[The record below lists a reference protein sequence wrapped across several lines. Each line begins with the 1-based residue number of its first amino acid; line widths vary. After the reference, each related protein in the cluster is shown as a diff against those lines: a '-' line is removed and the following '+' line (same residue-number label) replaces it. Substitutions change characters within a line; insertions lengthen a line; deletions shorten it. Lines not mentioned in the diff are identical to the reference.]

1 MDLWDGTGES
11 GTVVQGLQLGATA
24 MKHTS
29 LVAAFALLIALDLHS
44 QTPVHFFDEARLSK
58 PTHRVRMESDIRVP
72 MRDGVTVSVDIYRPD
87 VDGRFPSILIRTPYN
102 NNTDQAVA
110 QGKWFAERGYV
121 VIQGDVRGKFDSG
134 GDFYPFKNEP
144 DDGFDT
150 DEWIAK
156 QPWFDGKL
164 GTMGGSYVGFTQW
177 SQALRGSR
185 YLTAMAATVTTP
197 DTYGNWFYTNGA
209 LNYAFA
215 LSWGAIS
222 IDGRVAQFTGAYDWP
237 RVYRTLP
244 IADAPTS
251 AGHRAPHYR
260 DWVAHPTR
268 DAHWNALSHEDKYE
282 SIGVPILS
290 VEGWYDI
297 FLRGALQDH
306 IAVRARGKTDNAR
319 RGKRIVIGPWVH
331 STGRRNNTPAGQAA
345 DPNAFDFGAA
355 AEVDLQRVYLRWFD
369 YWLKGIDNGVLA
381 DPPVRIFVM
390 GENYWRDEQEW
401 PLARTQYTNYYLAS
415 GGRANSLL
423 GDGSLSAARPSSGAE
438 SDRYVYDPENP
449 VPTLGGNLC
458 CAQQVPSGPWDQR
471 AAERRDDV
479 LVFTSEALTAPV
491 EVTGPIVMKLFASST
506 ARDTDWTAK
515 LVDVDADGFARN
527 VQDGIVRARYRDAAG
542 KAGSPIESG
551 RVYEYTID
559 MWATSNTFLPGHRIR
574 LEVSSSNFP
583 RFDRNLNT
591 GEDAATSTRMEKA
604 TQTVYHNARYPSHV
618 VLPVIPRR

>member
-1 MDLWDGTGES
+1 
-11 GTVVQGLQLGATA
+11 
-24 MKHTS
+24 MKHLALALAFVTS
-29 LVAAFALLIALDLHS
+29 IGLVAAAGRL
-44 QTPVHFFDEARLSK
+44 QTAAPRAVQHFDEAQLSK
-58 PTHRVRMESDIRVP
+58 PSHRVRMENDIRVA
-72 MRDGVTVSVDIYRPD
+72 MRDGVTLSIDVYRPD
-87 VDGRFPSILIRTPYN
+87 VEGRFPAILIRTPYN
-102 NNTDQAVA
+102 NNTEQAVA

-121 VIQGDVRGKFDSG
+121 VVQGDVRGKFDSA

-177 SQALRGSR
+177 SQAIRGSR

-215 LSWGAIS
+215 LSWGAVS

-244 IADAPTS
+244 IADAPAS
-251 AGHRAPHYR
+251 AGHRATHYR
-260 DWVAHPTR
+260 DWIAHPTR
-268 DAHWNALSHEDKYE
+268 DAHWNTLSHEDKYE
-282 SIGVPILS
+282 TVGVPILT

-306 IAVRARGKTDNAR
+306 NAVRSKGKTESAR
-319 RGKRIVIGPWVH
+319 RGKRLVIGPWVH

-345 DPNAFDFGAA
+345 DPNAVDFGAA

-369 YWLKGIDNGVLA
+369 YWLKGMNNGVLDEA
-381 DPPVRIFVM
+381 PVRIFVM

-423 GDGSLSAARPSSGAE
+423 GDGTLSTARPSAGAE
-438 SDRYVYDPENP
+438 SDHYVYDPENP

-479 LVFTSEALTAPV
+479 LVFTSEALSAPV
-491 EVTGPIVMKLFASST
+491 EVTGPIVMKLFASTT

-515 LVDVDADGFARN
+515 LVDVAPDGFARN
-527 VQDGIVRARYRDAAG
+527 VQDGIVRARYRDASG
-542 KAGSPIESG
+542 KAGSLLEPG

-559 MWATSNTFLPGHRIR
+559 MWATSNTFLPGHRLR

-591 GEDAATSTRMEKA
+591 GEDPATGKRIEKA
-604 TQTVYHNARYPSHV
+604 TQTIYHSARYPSHV
-618 VLPVIPRR
+618 VLPVIPRKSG

>member
-1 MDLWDGTGES
+1 MRRTPLFA
-11 GTVVQGLQLGATA
+11 VLAIALVLQLRSDAGQDQHARSSRPLQ
-24 MKHTS
+24 H
-29 LVAAFALLIALDLHS
+29 
-44 QTPVHFFDEARLSK
+44 FDETTLSK
-58 PTHRVRMESDIRVP
+58 PAYRVRIENDVHVT
-72 MRDGVTVSVDIYRPD
+72 MRDGVNVSVDIYRPD
-87 VDGRFPSILIRTPYN
+87 APGRFPSILIRTPYN

-121 VIQGDVRGKFDSG
+121 MVQADVRGKFDSA

-177 SQALRGSR
+177 SQAIRGSK

-215 LSWGAIS
+215 LSWGAVS

-237 RVYRTLP
+237 SVYRTLP
-244 IADAPTS
+244 ITSAPAA

-260 DWVAHPTR
+260 DWVTHPTR
-268 DAHWNALSHEDKYE
+268 DAHWSALSHEDKYD
-282 SIGVPILS
+282 SIRVPILT

-306 IAVRARGKTDNAR
+306 MAVRSKATSDVARQ
-319 RGKRIVIGPWVH
+319 GKRLLIGPWVH

-345 DPNAFDFGAA
+345 DPNAVDFGAA

-369 YWLKGIDNGVLA
+369 YWLKGTNNGVPN

-401 PLARTQYTNYYLAS
+401 PLARTKYTNYYLAS

-423 GDGSLSAARPSSGAE
+423 GDGRLSTSRPSGV
-438 SDRYVYDPENP
+438 DTDTYVYDPENP

-479 LVFTSEALTAPV
+479 LVFSSEPLTAPV
-491 EVTGPIVMKLFASST
+491 EVTGP
-506 ARDTDWTAK
+506 
-515 LVDVDADGFARN
+515 
-527 VQDGIVRARYRDAAG
+527 
-542 KAGSPIESG
+542 
-551 RVYEYTID
+551 
-559 MWATSNTFLPGHRIR
+559 
-574 LEVSSSNFP
+574 
-583 RFDRNLNT
+583 
-591 GEDAATSTRMEKA
+591 
-604 TQTVYHNARYPSHV
+604 
-618 VLPVIPRR
+618 

>member
-1 MDLWDGTGES
+1 MKHLSLVFAFGLLIAA
-11 GTVVQGLQLGATA
+11 GLQLRDDAVRGQSTA
-24 MKHTS
+24 PT
-29 LVAAFALLIALDLHS
+29 AARAV
-44 QTPVHFFDEARLSK
+44 QHFDDASLSK
-58 PTHRVRMESDIRVP
+58 PTHRVRIENDVRVP
-72 MRDGVTVSVDIYRPD
+72 MRDGVTLSVDISRPD
-87 VDGRFPSILIRTPYN
+87 VDGRFPAILIRTPYN
-102 NNTDQAVA
+102 NNTEQAVA

-156 QPWFDGKL
+156 QPWFNGTL

-177 SQALRGSR
+177 SQAIRGSR

-209 LNYAFA
+209 LNLAFA
-215 LSWGAIS
+215 LSWGAVS

-244 IADAPTS
+244 IADAPAS

-260 DWVAHPTR
+260 DWIAHPTR

-282 SIGVPILS
+282 TITVPILS

-306 IAVRARGKTDNAR
+306 IAVRTKSKSDMARQ
-319 RGKRIVIGPWVH
+319 GKRLLIGPWVH
-331 STGRRNNTPAGQAA
+331 GTGRRNNTPAGQAA
-345 DPNAFDFGAA
+345 DPNAVDFGAA

-369 YWLKGIDNGVLA
+369 YWLKRIDDGVRDEA
-381 DPPVRIFVM
+381 PVRIFVM
-390 GENYWRDEQEW
+390 GENYWRDEREW
-401 PLARTQYTNYYLAS
+401 PLARTQYRNYYLGS
-415 GGRANSLL
+415 GGRANSML
-423 GDGSLSAARPSSGAE
+423 GDGTLSTTPPSTPGQQNKTRPTEAE
-438 SDRYVYDPENP
+438 ADSYVYDPDNP

-479 LVFTSEALTAPV
+479 LVFTSEVLTAPI
-491 EVTGPIVMKLFASST
+491 EVTGPIVMTLYASTT

-527 VQDGIVRARYRDAAG
+527 VQDGIVRARYRDVSS
-542 KAGSPIESG
+542 KAPSLIDPG
-551 RVYEYTID
+551 RVYEYSID
-559 MWATSNTFLPGHRIR
+559 MWATSNTFLSGHRIR

-591 GEDAATSTRMEKA
+591 GEDAAQGRRVEKA
-604 TQTVYHNARYPSHV
+604 TQTIYHSARYPSHV
-618 VLPVIPRR
+618 VLPVIPR

>member
-1 MDLWDGTGES
+1 
-11 GTVVQGLQLGATA
+11 

-29 LVAAFALLIALDLHS
+29 LVVAFVLLVALDFGRD
-44 QTPVHFFDEARLSK
+44 QTIVEARLQTRLEHFEESRLSK

-72 MRDGVTVSVDIYRPD
+72 MHDGVTVSVDVYRPD
-87 VDGRFPSILIRTPYN
+87 ADGRFPSILIRTPYN
-102 NNTDQAVA
+102 NNTEQAVA

-185 YLTAMAATVTTP
+185 HLTAMAATVTTP

-244 IADAPTS
+244 IADAPRS

-268 DAHWNALSHEDKYE
+268 DAHWSALSHEDKYE
-282 SIGVPILS
+282 TIGVPILS

-306 IAVRARGKTDNAR
+306 IAVRAKGKTDNAR

-345 DPNAFDFGAA
+345 DPNAVDFGAA

-401 PLARTQYTNYYLAS
+401 PLARTEYTNYYLAS
-415 GGRANSLL
+415 GGRANSLR
-423 GDGSLSAARPSSGAE
+423 GDGSLSTRAASGAE
-438 SDRYVYDPENP
+438 LDRYVYDPDNP

-479 LVFTSEALTAPV
+479 LVFTSEPLTAPV
-491 EVTGPIVMKLFASST
+491 EVTGPIVMKLFASSS

-527 VQDGIVRARYRDAAG
+527 VQDGIVRARYRDASG
-542 KAGSPIESG
+542 KAGSPIEPG

-591 GEDAATSTRMEKA
+591 GEDPATSTRMEKA
-604 TQTVYHNARYPSHV
+604 TQTVYHSARYPSHV
-618 VLPVIPRR
+618 VLPVIPRQP

>member
-1 MDLWDGTGES
+1 
-11 GTVVQGLQLGATA
+11 
-24 MKHTS
+24 MKHLALALAFVTS
-29 LVAAFALLIALDLHS
+29 FGLVAAAGRL
-44 QTPVHFFDEARLSK
+44 QTAAPRAVQHFDEAQLSK
-58 PTHRVRMESDIRVP
+58 PSHRVRMENDIRVA
-72 MRDGVTVSVDIYRPD
+72 MRDGVTLSIDVYRPD
-87 VDGRFPSILIRTPYN
+87 VEGRFPAILIRTPYN
-102 NNTDQAVA
+102 NNTEQAVA

-121 VIQGDVRGKFDSG
+121 VVQGDVRGKFDSA

-177 SQALRGSR
+177 SQAIRGSR

-215 LSWGAIS
+215 LSWGAVS

-244 IADAPTS
+244 IADAPAS
-251 AGHRAPHYR
+251 AGHRATHYR
-260 DWVAHPTR
+260 DWIAHPTR
-268 DAHWNALSHEDKYE
+268 DAHWNTLSHEDKYE
-282 SIGVPILS
+282 TVGVPILT

-306 IAVRARGKTDNAR
+306 NAVRSKGKTESAR
-319 RGKRIVIGPWVH
+319 RGKRLVIGPWVH
-331 STGRRNNTPAGQAA
+331 ATGRRNNTPAGQAA
-345 DPNAFDFGAA
+345 DPNAVDFGAA

-369 YWLKGIDNGVLA
+369 YWLKGMNNGVLDEA
-381 DPPVRIFVM
+381 PVRIFVM

-423 GDGSLSAARPSSGAE
+423 GDGTLSTARPSAGAE

-471 AAERRDDV
+471 AAARRDDV
-479 LVFTSEALTAPV
+479 LVFTSEALSAPV
-491 EVTGPIVMKLFASST
+491 EVTGPIVMKLFASTT

-515 LVDVDADGFARN
+515 LVDVAPDGFARN
-527 VQDGIVRARYRDAAG
+527 VQDGIVRARYRDASG
-542 KAGSPIESG
+542 KAGSLLEPG

-559 MWATSNTFLPGHRIR
+559 MWATSNTFLPGHRLR

-591 GEDAATSTRMEKA
+591 GEDPATGKRIEKA
-604 TQTVYHNARYPSHV
+604 TQTIYHSARYPSHV
-618 VLPVIPRR
+618 VLPVIPRKSG

>member
-1 MDLWDGTGES
+1 MKRTTL
-11 GTVVQGLQLGATA
+11 VVTFLA
-24 MKHTS
+24 
-29 LVAAFALLIALDLHS
+29 VFALGVGTAILGGQRSTQPRAVQH
-44 QTPVHFFDEARLSK
+44 FDEATLSK
-58 PTHRVRMESDIRVP
+58 PAHAVRIESDVRVR
-72 MRDGVTVSVDIYRPD
+72 MRDGVTLSVDIYRPRKE
-87 VDGRFPSILIRTPYN
+87 GRYPAILIRTPYN
-102 NNTDQAVA
+102 NNTEQAVA
-110 QGKWFAERGYV
+110 QGKWFAERGYAV
-121 VIQGDVRGKFDSG
+121 VQADVRGKFDSG
-134 GDFYPFKNEP
+134 GEFYPFRHEP

-150 DEWIAK
+150 DEWISK
-156 QPWFDGKL
+156 QEWFDGRL

-185 YLTAMAATVTTP
+185 VLTAMAATVTTP

-215 LSWGAIS
+215 LSWGAVS

-237 RVYRTLP
+237 DVYRTLP
-244 IADAPTS
+244 IINAPAS

-260 DWVAHPTR
+260 DWLSHPYR
-268 DAHWNALSHEDKYE
+268 DTHWNALSHEDKYDAV
-282 SIGVPILS
+282 GVPILT

-306 IAVRARGKTDNAR
+306 MAVRARGRTDLAR
-319 RGKRIVIGPWVH
+319 RGKRLVIGPWVH

-369 YWLKGIDNGVLA
+369 YWLKGIQNGVMD

-401 PLARTQYTNYYLAS
+401 PLARANYTQFYLAS

-423 GDGSLSAARPSSGAE
+423 GDGTLSMTRAAAAD
-438 SDRYVYDPENP
+438 SDTYTYDPANP

-479 LVFTSEALTAPV
+479 LVYTSEPLTSPV
-491 EVTGPIVMKLFASST
+491 EVTGPISMKLFASTT

-515 LVDVDADGFARN
+515 LVDVAPDGFARN
-527 VQDGIVRARYRDAAG
+527 VQDGIVRARYREASG
-542 KAGSPIESG
+542 KAGTLIEPG
-551 RVYEYTID
+551 RIYEYTID
-559 MWATSNTFLPGHRIR
+559 MWATSNVFLTGHRLR
-574 LEVSSSNFP
+574 LEISSSNFP

-591 GEDAATSTRMEKA
+591 GDDPSTGTTMMSAR
-604 TQTVYHNARYPSHV
+604 QTIYHSVRYPSHLI
-618 VLPVIPRR
+618 LPIIPRNDAATR

>member
-1 MDLWDGTGES
+1 
-11 GTVVQGLQLGATA
+11 
-24 MKHTS
+24 MKRIS
-29 LVAAFALLIALDLHS
+29 LVIALAAFFTLDVHG
-44 QTPVHFFDEARLSK
+44 QNPVRFWDDATLSK
-58 PTHRVRMESDIRVP
+58 PAHRVRIENDIRVA

-87 VDGRFPSILIRTPYN
+87 ADGRFPSILIRTPYN

-215 LSWGAIS
+215 LSWGAVS

-237 RVYRTLP
+237 QVYRTLP
-244 IADAPTS
+244 IADAPAS

-260 DWVAHPTR
+260 DWITHPTR
-268 DAHWNALSHEDKYE
+268 DAHWSALSHEDKYE
-282 SIGVPILS
+282 TIGVPILS

-306 IAVRARGKTDNAR
+306 LAVRAKSTSDIAR

-345 DPNAFDFGAA
+345 DPNAVDFGAA

-369 YWLKGIDNGVLA
+369 YWLKGIRNGVPD

-390 GENYWRDEQEW
+390 GENYWRDEQDW
-401 PLARTQYTNYYLAS
+401 PLARTAYTNYYLAS

-423 GDGSLSAARPSSGAE
+423 GDGTLSTTRPAAGAE
-438 SDRYVYDPENP
+438 SDSYVYDPENP

-479 LVFTSEALTAPV
+479 LVFTSDTLKAPI
-491 EVTGPIVMKLFASST
+491 EVTGPITMTLFASTS

-515 LVDVDADGFARN
+515 LVDVGPDGFARN
-527 VQDGIVRARYRDAAG
+527 VQDGIVRARYREASNHAA
-542 KAGSPIESG
+542 SVIEPG

-559 MWATSNTFLPGHRIR
+559 MWATSNVFLQGHQIR

-591 GEDAATSTRMEKA
+591 GEDTATGRRVEKA
-604 TQTVYHNARYPSHV
+604 KQTIYHSARYPSHV

>member
-1 MDLWDGTGES
+1 MHIMRRTPLLAVFAIAIGL
-11 GTVVQGLQLGATA
+11 VLQLRSDAGQDQHARSSRPLQ
-24 MKHTS
+24 H
-29 LVAAFALLIALDLHS
+29 
-44 QTPVHFFDEARLSK
+44 FDETTLSK
-58 PTHRVRMESDIRVP
+58 PTHRVRIENDVRVP
-72 MRDGVTVSVDIYRPD
+72 MRDGITVSVDIYRPD
-87 VDGRFPSILIRTPYN
+87 ASGRFPSILIRTPYN

-121 VIQGDVRGKFDSG
+121 MIQADVRGKFDSA

-177 SQALRGSR
+177 SQAIRGSK

-215 LSWGAIS
+215 LSWGAVS

-237 RVYRTLP
+237 SVYRTLP
-244 IADAPTS
+244 IANAPAA

-260 DWVAHPTR
+260 DWVAHPRR
-268 DAHWNALSHEDKYE
+268 DALWSALSHEDKYDT
-282 SIGVPILS
+282 IGVPILT

-306 IAVRARGKTDNAR
+306 VAVGGKAKNDTAR
-319 RGKRIVIGPWVH
+319 RGKRLLIGPWVH

-345 DPNAFDFGAA
+345 DPNAVDFGAA
-355 AEVDLQRVYLRWFD
+355 ADVDLQRVYLRWFD
-369 YWLKGIDNGVLA
+369 YWLKGIDNGVLN

-390 GENYWRDEQEW
+390 GENYWRDEHEW

-423 GDGSLSAARPSSGAE
+423 GDGTLSAKRRSGAE
-438 SDRYVYDPENP
+438 SDSYVYDPENP

-479 LVFTSEALTAPV
+479 LVFTSEPLTAPV
-491 EVTGPIVMKLFASST
+491 EVTGPITMTLFASSN

-515 LVDVDADGFARN
+515 LVDVGPDGFARN
-527 VQDGIVRARYRDAAG
+527 VQDGIVRARYREASATT
-542 KAGSPIESG
+542 ASPIEPG

-591 GEDAATSTRMEKA
+591 GEDQATGTRMQKA
-604 TQTVYHNARYPSHV
+604 TQTIYHSERYPSHV
-618 VLPVIPRR
+618 VLPVIPK